1 MENLRWSAG
10 AIVGSVDW
18 AIEQM
23 TGVSLLNDVVFK
35 YLAGDWRHINM
46 ASSAWGEIGDALVAV
61 GQNDSEVLPALAEW
75 TGKGS
80 ELANAFITA
89 LSLAA
94 TKLKGAAG
102 ALASALKAFAF
113 VVKLAAKKIGGYI
126 RDIVNRALRIIAEGS
141 VPVAGWVIA
150 AAEIALL
157 VDKIIKLIR
166 DIYKVIN
173 FIIDAIESLV
183 RAKAQMV
190 EVADTMSNLVEAA
203 ARGIAA
209 RS

>member
-1 MENLRWSAG
+1 M
-10 AIVGSVDW
+10 
-18 AIEQM
+18 
-23 TGVSLLNDVVFK
+23 
-35 YLAGDWRHINM
+35 
-46 ASSAWGEIGDALVAV
+46 
-61 GQNDSEVLPALAEW
+61 
-75 TGKGS
+75 
-80 ELANAFITA
+80 
-89 LSLAA
+89 
-94 TKLKGAAG
+94 
-102 ALASALKAFAF
+102 
-113 VVKLAAKKIGGYI
+113 VKLAAKKIGGYI

-157 VDKIIKLIR
+157 VDKIIILIR

>member
-1 MENLRWSAG
+1 M
-10 AIVGSVDW
+10 
-18 AIEQM
+18 
-23 TGVSLLNDVVFK
+23 
-35 YLAGDWRHINM
+35 
-46 ASSAWGEIGDALVAV
+46 
-61 GQNDSEVLPALAEW
+61 
-75 TGKGS
+75 
-80 ELANAFITA
+80 
-89 LSLAA
+89 
-94 TKLKGAAG
+94 
-102 ALASALKAFAF
+102 
-113 VVKLAAKKIGGYI
+113 
-126 RDIVNRALRIIAEGS
+126 
-141 VPVAGWVIA
+141 
-150 AAEIALL
+150 L